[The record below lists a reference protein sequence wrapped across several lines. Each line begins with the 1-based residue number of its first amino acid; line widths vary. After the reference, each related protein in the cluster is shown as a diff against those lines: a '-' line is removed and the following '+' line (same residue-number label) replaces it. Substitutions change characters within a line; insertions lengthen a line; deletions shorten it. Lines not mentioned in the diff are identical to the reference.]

1 MNDKNVVII
10 GGGLGGLFTGALL
23 AKEGYRVTVLEKNA
37 AIGGGLQ
44 TFRRM
49 GEDFDTG
56 MHVIAGM
63 RPGGTIR
70 RICDYLGI
78 TPQMQLRDVDDDCAD
93 ELFFLEDRATYRIG
107 CGRQGFVD
115 SLQKSFPGC
124 HDELTAYVNA
134 LYRMTDA
141 IDLFNL
147 RPTPSVLTEM
157 PPQALMAA
165 DAFIAQYVHDP
176 KLRSVL
182 AYMNPLYG
190 GQAGH
195 TPAYVHAIVSVLYLQ
210 GATRFVD
217 GSSHTAD
224 LLAKVIT
231 DHGGQVL
238 AHDAVTAIDVE
249 NHEVKAVTTR
259 SGKIYHAAT
268 FISDIHPTAL
278 VQLIHGKA
286 FTKAYTERVKQIPE
300 TISAFSLYLKMRP
313 GSFPYINHSVYLMS
327 HYDDIWN
334 FSREDRPWPLGLL
347 MMTPPVSRQQPW
359 SSKVL
364 VTVPM
369 RFSQAEHWADT
380 LTGRRGDD
388 YEQWKQQR
396 AREVLAMVEQR
407 YPGFS
412 GNIEGM
418 VTASPLTI
426 RDYYGTAGGGIAG
439 FARDC
444 HQILDSHLPVM
455 TKVRNLL
462 LTGQFVNLHGFCG
475 VPLSAINTSEA
486 LSGLNTVVNKINDYA
501 TKC

>member
-1 MNDKNVVII
+1 
-10 GGGLGGLFTGALL
+10 
-23 AKEGYRVTVLEKNA
+23 
-37 AIGGGLQ
+37 
-44 TFRRM
+44 
-49 GEDFDTG
+49 
-56 MHVIAGM
+56 
-63 RPGGTIR
+63 
-70 RICDYLGI
+70 
-78 TPQMQLRDVDDDCAD
+78 
-93 ELFFLEDRATYRIG
+93 
-107 CGRQGFVD
+107 
-115 SLQKSFPGC
+115 
-124 HDELTAYVNA
+124 
-134 LYRMTDA
+134 
-141 IDLFNL
+141 
-147 RPTPSVLTEM
+147 
-157 PPQALMAA
+157 
-165 DAFIAQYVHDP
+165 
-176 KLRSVL
+176 
-182 AYMNPLYG
+182 
-190 GQAGH
+190 
-195 TPAYVHAIVSVLYLQ
+195 VLYLQ
-210 GATRFVD
+210 GASRFVD

-231 DHGGQVL
+231 DNGGLVL
-238 AHDAVTAIDVE
+238 PHDAVTTIDVE
-249 NHEVKAVTTR
+249 DHEVKAVTTK
-259 SGKIYHAAT
+259 SGKVYHADT
-268 FISDIHPTAL
+268 FISDIHPSAL
-278 VQLIHGKA
+278 FQLIHGKA

-313 GSFPYINHSVYLMS
+313 DSFPYINHSVYLMS
-327 HYDDIWN
+327 RYDDIWN

-369 RFSQAEHWADT
+369 RFCQAEQWADT
-380 LTGRRGDD
+380 LTGRRGED

-412 GNIEGM
+412 KNIEGM

-444 HQILDSHLPVM
+444 HQILDSHLPVV

-486 LSGLNTVVNKINDYA
+486 LLGLNTVVNKINDDA
-501 TKC
+501 TKR